1 MTLIVFDDMSRI
13 PDDNTKVSLKT
24 YTSAKEIIK
33 DFVDFRILFVD
44 ERISFNIQR
53 CNNEIDDLTNRIK
66 FVESVV
72 DGSFTIKNKTRKQMI
87 DELTKIYNADYAE
100 KFVTISIY
108 SLSKD
113 NIKRLKDKL
122 AEFKKELKYWQT
134 IDSKTLYVEYI
145 DNLIQKIDS

>member
-1 MTLIVFDDMSRI
+1 
-13 PDDNTKVSLKT
+13 
-24 YTSAKEIIK
+24 
-33 DFVDFRILFVD
+33 
-44 ERISFNIQR
+44 
-53 CNNEIDDLTNRIK
+53 
-66 FVESVV
+66 
-72 DGSFTIKNKTRKQMI
+72 KQMI

-100 KFVTISIY
+100 KFVNISIY